1 MRSDG
6 TFVTTCMASP
16 PTSRPAK
23 TNEDRIVHSG
33 LSPPNSATTI
43 PLKPAEPVKPV
54 RLPSVTMRCEML
66 PYTSIEPAMPHSAPL
81 SVSASVVVRAT
92 RIPA

>member
-1 MRSDG
+1 M
-6 TFVTTCMASP
+6 
-16 PTSRPAK
+16 
-23 TNEDRIVHSG
+23 NEDKIVHSG

-43 PLKPAEPVKPV
+43 PLKPMEPVKPSGSV
-54 RLPSVTMRCEML
+54 VTMRCEML
-66 PYTSIEPAMPHSAPL
+66 PNTSVEPAMPHSAPL